1 MIVEIHKSSSTM
13 SGTLR
18 YNEDKVRG
26 GVASILCEHGIG
38 STDIRTINRLFED
51 RERMSL
57 REAQHLSFQMS
68 VNPGAEDDIREE
80 RIPDFVKDL
89 MEGLGYGEQPWVV
102 FRHEDTGRIH
112 YHVVSIRIDADG
124 KKIRDYYE
132 KRACDRLVKGLE
144 RKYGYLKGGGVKN
157 TETMKVRSP
166 VFRPGDGDVVKM
178 MQDCLLHSLMYR
190 FTTGRQFAEV
200 MRCHGVL
207 VQEGLGKDDLKV
219 HLSFQ
224 GMDESGKVCT
234 ASVSD
239 MKMGFDVREALK
251 ERMEDGR
258 GKDVDH
264 ERVELIKEVASAIK
278 RSDGLLSLTEAL
290 KSRGVDIV
298 IYRDKDGIPRGSTLI
313 DHRTTCVFK
322 GSELSRSL
330 GTSILGLASDTA
342 GLDGVVQGKAESPT
356 VWENISFNSGVSEAL
371 SLLLSTT
378 LNPESGRKGWNLE
391 SQEEKKKKR
400 RKR

>member
-1 MIVEIHKSSSTM
+1 
-13 SGTLR
+13 
-18 YNEDKVRG
+18 
-26 GVASILCEHGIG
+26 
-38 STDIRTINRLFED
+38 
-51 RERMSL
+51 
-57 REAQHLSFQMS
+57 
-68 VNPGAEDDIREE
+68 
-80 RIPDFVKDL
+80 
-89 MEGLGYGEQPWVV
+89 
-102 FRHEDTGRIH
+102 
-112 YHVVSIRIDADG
+112 
-124 KKIRDYYE
+124 
-132 KRACDRLVKGLE
+132 
-144 RKYGYLKGGGVKN
+144 
-157 TETMKVRSP
+157 
-166 VFRPGDGDVVKM
+166 
-178 MQDCLLHSLMYR
+178 
-190 FTTGRQFAEV
+190 

-251 ERMEDGR
+251 ERMEDGK
-258 GKDVDH
+258 GKDVGH

-278 RSDGLLSLTEAL
+278 RSDDLLSLTEAL

-330 GTSILGLASDTA
+330 GTSILGLTSDAA
-342 GLDGVVQGKAESPT
+342 GQDGVQGKAESPT
-356 VWENISFNSGVSEAL
+356 VGENISFNSGVSEAL

-378 LNPESGRKGWNLE
+378 LSPESGRKGWNLE
-391 SQEEKKKKR
+391 SQDEKKKKR